1 MPIATFA
8 KFNEGVFY
16 DDTIIPAEFEPL
28 VNPTHHHITQ
38 QELTTVLAKHFQAE
52 KSTGFS

>member
-1 MPIATFA
+1 MPIVTFA
-8 KFNEGVFY
+8 KFNEGIFY